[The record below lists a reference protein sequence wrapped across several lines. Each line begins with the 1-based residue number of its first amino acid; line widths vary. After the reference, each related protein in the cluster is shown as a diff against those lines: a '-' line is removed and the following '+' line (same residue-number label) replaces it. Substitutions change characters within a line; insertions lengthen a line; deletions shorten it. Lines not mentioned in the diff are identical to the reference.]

1 MIVVVGAGLAGLQTV
16 VALRAQGYD
25 GRLTLLGAE
34 PDPPYDRPPLTK
46 ALLLG
51 ETDDSTL
58 EADWAALDV
67 DLRLGVRVTGGA
79 GPQSADRRRRA
90 GLRPLRAGH
99 RRATAP
105 AARRGHHPADQAP
118 TRSRC
123 APP

>member
-67 DLRLGVRVTGGA
+67 DLRLGVRVTAVQEHNLGTDAGELAFDRCVLATGAQPRRLPGA
-79 GPQSADRRRRA
+79 GTTVRTKADA
-90 GLRPLRAGH
+90 LALRA
-99 RRATAP
+99 AL
-105 AARRGHHPADQAP
+105 
-118 TRSRC
+118 
-123 APP
+123 